1 MNDYE
6 LTGTRIE
13 VLRRIP
19 YGIHIITTRD
29 ATGLHAATV
38 SWAMQ
43 TSFEPTRIA
52 VALRTPSRILQ
63 HIAASRVFA
72 LNLLARGQ
80 EDMAQ
85 MFFQYTTAGFEEST
99 CHGFR
104 CRPGE
109 TACPLFV
116 EAAAWIECANVQTL
130 DNLGD
135 HTVLVGDVVQAG
147 MRVEAAPPLVL
158 HESPWSY
165 GG

>member
-1 MNDYE
+1 MSDYA

-29 ATGLHAATV
+29 AKGLHAATV
-38 SWAMQ
+38 SWVMQ
-43 TSFEPTRIA
+43 TSFEPTRVA
-52 VALRTPSRILQ
+52 TALRTSSRILK
-63 HIAASRVFA
+63 HILASQVFA

-80 EDMAQ
+80 EEMAQ
-85 MFFQYTTAGFEEST
+85 HFFQYSTSGFDESS

-135 HTVLVGDVVQAG
+135 HTVLVADVVEAG
-147 MRVEAAPPLVL
+147 MRTEAALPLVL